1 MSIWLQ
7 IVKEQSLTTC
17 VQRVEIGPRST
28 LDRYAAIDKYVQRM
42 DTVK

>member
-7 IVKEQSLTTC
+7 IVKEQSLTC
-17 VQRVEIGPRST
+17 VQRVEIGPWST